1 MKAAAFSAPSADPVA
16 TNREL
21 GVQRV
26 PGRRKAYPE
35 WSDLSDPILAKVAA
49 LPFIPPDWYA
59 RVKALQAAYPDDIFD
74 ISPVFG
80 PIGNRLA
87 GVAPWITDPADLQV
101 WQTLSDTYRAAAMA
115 YSAGKVAEGR
125 RVMEAASGHAAF
137 WDAAYRTV
145 KVIADAPA
153 TIAGAASGLMT
164 GIIGKALP
172 ALALLIG
179 GAFLFIYFKKKAKE

>member
-1 MKAAAFSAPSADPVA
+1 MSAFATPPADPTS

-21 GVQRV
+21 GIQRV

-49 LPFIPPDWYA
+49 LPFIPPGWYA
-59 RVKALQAAYPDDIFD
+59 KVQALQAAYPDDIFD

-80 PIGNRLA
+80 PIGNRVA
-87 GVAPWITDPADLQV
+87 GVAPWITEPADLKA
-101 WQTLSDTYRAAAMA
+101 WQTLADAYKAAAVA
-115 YSAGKVAEGR
+115 FAAGKVAEGR
-125 RVMEAASGHAAF
+125 KVMEAAQSNADF

-153 TIAGAASGLMT
+153 NIAGAASTVIT
-164 GIIGKALP
+164 GTVSRLLP
-172 ALALLIG
+172 VIVLAIG
-179 GAFLFIYFKKKAKE
+179 GAAAYLYFKKRMKD